1 VQVVSVFQSPISGFG
16 PPPALRVPAFGD
28 AFGRPMRTKKGAA
41 WRSDRGSPAT
51 RRAWRSARTSFGPPK
66 ARPRASDWLP
76 TLGARSSAAQA
87 GPSGPTPNTPIR
99 YHRSCQIPRNDGRK
113 GPVRCSTSPGQPLVH
128 QGFQV
133 VRASPQVGESKR
145 RYTDGWRKLGRKTLT
160 GPPGA
165 QPRAE
170 GGHLQIPHR
179 PCASH
184 FPYHERRTTGKG
196 DRRADQAPLPARS
209 ESAFAPAGS
218 HGWGFARPQ
227 PADHTAAT
235 RIVPLIEAW
244 RLGMLPAL

>member
-1 VQVVSVFQSPISGFG
+1 MSVFQSPISGFG

-41 WRSDRGSPAT
+41 WRSDRASPAT

-87 GPSGPTPNTPIR
+87 GPIGPTPNTPIR

-160 GPPGA
+160 GPPGRSRGRRVA
-165 QPRAE
+165 TFRFRTGPV
-170 GGHLQIPHR
+170 
-179 PCASH
+179 
-184 FPYHERRTTGKG
+184 RRTSPITSAAPPGRVTGGPIKL
-196 DRRADQAPLPARS
+196 RCPL
-209 ESAFAPAGS
+209 
-218 HGWGFARPQ
+218 
-227 PADHTAAT
+227 
-235 RIVPLIEAW
+235 EANPPW
-244 RLGMLPAL
+244 HPPALMGGVLLVPSRRITLLRPGLCR